1 MEKLPRGSDIW
12 KPMKKVWAFFKK
24 EVVLCVAWILAFVS
38 AFFVKP
44 DQEYIKYI
52 DFRTL
57 ALLFGL
63 MAIMEGFS
71 KLEVFQWIAEGLLT
85 RVKKVGQLILILM
98 MLCFFFGMLIT
109 NDVALI
115 VFVPFTFIILK
126 ILGEEYRQKL
136 LVPVVVMQT
145 IAANMGS
152 MLTPIGNPQNMYLC
166 NLGDFG
172 LVEFIKNMLP
182 YTALAFVLLVAWAL
196 ISGKSASKENSQVVV
211 EFKDPTSL
219 KGKGMFILVY
229 LVLFILCILVVAKVL
244 PYEWVFLAVVVV
256 IGLMDRKV
264 FLKVDYTLLLTFTG
278 FFIFTGN
285 MGRIPQ
291 IADALKNL
299 LEQHEVFTTIVSCQF
314 MSNVPAAI
322 LLSGFTDRLDV
333 LTITVN
339 VGGLGSLIASMA
351 SLISYKYV
359 VKEAPEKK
367 GKYFLTFTVA
377 GICFLIPQLILFF
390 VLH

>member
-244 PYEWVFLAVVVV
+244 L
-256 IGLMDRKV
+256 
-264 FLKVDYTLLLTFTG
+264 
-278 FFIFTGN
+278 
-285 MGRIPQ
+285 
-291 IADALKNL
+291 
-299 LEQHEVFTTIVSCQF
+299 
-314 MSNVPAAI
+314 
-322 LLSGFTDRLDV
+322 
-333 LTITVN
+333 
-339 VGGLGSLIASMA
+339 
-351 SLISYKYV
+351 
-359 VKEAPEKK
+359 
-367 GKYFLTFTVA
+367 
-377 GICFLIPQLILFF
+377 
-390 VLH
+390 

>member
-1 MEKLPRGSDIW
+1 
-12 KPMKKVWAFFKK
+12 MKKVVAFIKK
-24 EVVLCVAWILAFVS
+24 EVVLCVAWVLAFVS

-44 DQEYIKYI
+44 DADYIKYI

-57 ALLFGL
+57 ALLFSL

-71 KLEVFQWIAEGLLT
+71 KLELFQWIAEALLIK
-85 RVKKVGQLILILM
+85 VKKVGQLVLILM

-126 ILGEEYRQKL
+126 ILGEEYREKL

-172 LVEFIKNMLP
+172 LFDFIKNMLP
-182 YTALAFVLLVAWAL
+182 YTALSFVLLVVWA
-196 ISGKSASKENSQVVV
+196 IFSGKKFDAEKSNVVV
-211 EFKDPTSL
+211 EFTDRTTL
-219 KGKGMFILVY
+219 AGKGMFILIY
-229 LVLFILCILVVAKVL
+229 LVLFLLCILVVAKVL
-244 PYEWVFLAVVVV
+244 PYEYVFVAVVVV
-256 IGLMDRKV
+256 ILLMDRKV

-285 MGRIPQ
+285 MGRMPQ
-291 IADALKNL
+291 IASALKDL
-299 LEQHEVFTTIVSCQF
+299 LAQHEVLTTIVSCQF

-359 VKEAPEKK
+359 VKEASEKK

-377 GICFLIPQLILFF
+377 GICFLIPLLGLFMM
-390 VLH
+390 LH